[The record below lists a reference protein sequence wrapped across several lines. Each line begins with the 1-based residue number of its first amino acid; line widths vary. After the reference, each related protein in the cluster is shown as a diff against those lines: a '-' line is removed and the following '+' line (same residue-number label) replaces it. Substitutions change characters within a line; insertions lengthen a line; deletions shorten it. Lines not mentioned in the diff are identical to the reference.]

1 MARRRDAVRI
11 AEPAVAAAWTPARAR
26 HGAAPGRRDRALPQL
41 RRRGPARRPRGRRP
55 HRARGERAGR
65 RLSRLAQAHHRSPAR
80 RRADAALARMA
91 VPRRG
96 SDRHDRSRDP
106 AAGHAGRED
115 PRDGVGRGHRAL
127 PSRRGRTGAV
137 RAPARRADRGVRR
150 RLPRLARRR
159 TPDRRDGV
167 ARAPRIPL
175 ARRADRRR
183 ARARRA
189 GGARRRRAP
198 DPRRVHRIAA
208 LRRDAGRA
216 RRRRHRRRAVRSGR
230 ARAAPARLLLVAP
243 EGVRVHGLGPAG
255 RRAGP
260 APPAGDS
267 RRGGEGEAG
276 VLYDGAAPGALAAA
290 LDTMADADARH
301 RMGAAARTRAERH
314 FSWAAHCRTL
324 DAAITAMRATTPAHA
339 G

>member
-1 MARRRDAVRI
+1 MARRRHAARI
-11 AEPAVAAAWTPARAR
+11 AQPAAVAARTPARHR

-41 RRRGPARRPRGRRP
+41 RRRGPARRPGGRRA
-55 HRARGERAGR
+55 HRPRSERAGR
-65 RLSRLAQAHHRSPAR
+65 RLSGLAQAHRGSPAR
-80 RRADAALARMA
+80 RRTDAALARMA

-106 AAGHAGRED
+106 AAGHAGREGH
-115 PRDGVGRGHRAL
+115 RDGVGRGHRAL
-127 PSRRGRTGAV
+127 PPRRGRTGAV
-137 RAPARRADRGVRR
+137 RASARRADRGVRR

-159 TPDRRDGV
+159 TPGRRDGG
-167 ARAPRIPL
+167 ARAPRIPV

-183 ARARRA
+183 PGARRA
-189 GGARRRRAP
+189 RGARRRRAP

-208 LRRDAGRA
+208 LRHDAGRA
-216 RRRRHRRRAVRSGR
+216 RRGRRRRGAVRSGR

-243 EGVRVHGLGPAG
+243 EGVRVHGLGPAR

-267 RRGGEGEAG
+267 RRTGGEGETG

-290 LDTMADADARH
+290 LDTVADADR
-301 RMGAAARTRAERH
+301 RRRLGAAARLRAEQH

-324 DAAITAMRATTPAHA
+324 DAAIAAMRATTAQA